1 MTPDFSMSPYFNAAH
16 RFRMDAQIAECNAIR
31 ACDSA
36 EDYERV
42 GRFAPAAD
50 CYLRAAAHYDK
61 AAAILLHASTC
72 EGGEARDIARADM
85 FLRAAK
91 GLREDADN
99 LRPRP
104 SAYYPEPLTGDDTA
118 HPF

>member
-1 MTPDFSMSPYFNAAH
+1 MIATFNASPYFNAAH

-42 GRFAPAAD
+42 GRFAQAAD
-50 CYLRAAAHYDK
+50 CYLRAAANYER
-61 AAAILLHASTC
+61 AAAILLHASSC

-85 FLRAAK
+85 LRRAAK
-91 GLREDADN
+91 NLREDADN

-104 SAYYPEPLTGDDTA
+104 SAYYPEPTPAEHTA